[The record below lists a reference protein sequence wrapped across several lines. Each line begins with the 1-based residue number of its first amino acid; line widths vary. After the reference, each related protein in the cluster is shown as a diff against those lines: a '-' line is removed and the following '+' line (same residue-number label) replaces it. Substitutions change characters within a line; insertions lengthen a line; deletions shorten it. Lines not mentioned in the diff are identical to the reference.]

1 MQSYLEKNIK
11 IFLTSEGVS
20 FYHSESDSLFIDL
33 STVNSENT
41 LLGIVSDE
49 GTHSLSDNIEDG
61 KDNDVNIS
69 NRTEKIVEEKGIN
82 KIDLSNIDLSD
93 NNSISNSITKDERE
107 DKGYVGSGFVKADKI
122 EYVRCEDAKLGCTLG
137 TVMKAIVEVLF

>member
-49 GTHSLSDNIEDG
+49 GTHSLSDNI
-61 KDNDVNIS
+61 
-69 NRTEKIVEEKGIN
+69 
-82 KIDLSNIDLSD
+82 
-93 NNSISNSITKDERE
+93 
-107 DKGYVGSGFVKADKI
+107 
-122 EYVRCEDAKLGCTLG
+122 
-137 TVMKAIVEVLF
+137 